1 MEKYFKTSLITKR
14 CKIPI
19 YQLSNNIEQFIL
31 NILKNEFEGKCS
43 NEGYIQKNS
52 INIVQHSIGIV
63 NEDHIIYDATFEAAV
78 CFPVEEQII
87 TCRIENITKAGVKA
101 VLSETDNPVVIFAAR
116 DLHLDNEEFNSLAI
130 SDQINVSII
139 GTRFEIYDEYISAIA
154 KFINKT

>member
-87 TCRIENITKAGVKA
+87 TCRIMMY
-101 VLSETDNPVVIFAAR
+101 
-116 DLHLDNEEFNSLAI
+116 SLC
-130 SDQINVSII
+130 
-139 GTRFEIYDEYISAIA
+139 T
-154 KFINKT
+154 